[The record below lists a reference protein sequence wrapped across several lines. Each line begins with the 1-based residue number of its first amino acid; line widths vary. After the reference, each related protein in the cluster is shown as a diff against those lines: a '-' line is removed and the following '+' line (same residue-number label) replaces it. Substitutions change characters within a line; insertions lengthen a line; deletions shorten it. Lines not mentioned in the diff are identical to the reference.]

1 MSLQYCFNGWFD
13 FKLHKQ
19 FLYKTSFWRRN
30 YLVLKD
36 YGFNFKVEEKP
47 GYKLTYNSTKFR
59 GDGGKY
65 HKKHDKLYIAKKGR
79 EFRRQKKA

>member
-13 FKLHKQ
+13 FKLNKQ
-19 FLYKTSFWRRN
+19 FLYKTSFWRHN

-47 GYKLTYNSTKFR
+47 GYKLTYNST
-59 GDGGKY
+59 
-65 HKKHDKLYIAKKGR
+65 
-79 EFRRQKKA
+79 